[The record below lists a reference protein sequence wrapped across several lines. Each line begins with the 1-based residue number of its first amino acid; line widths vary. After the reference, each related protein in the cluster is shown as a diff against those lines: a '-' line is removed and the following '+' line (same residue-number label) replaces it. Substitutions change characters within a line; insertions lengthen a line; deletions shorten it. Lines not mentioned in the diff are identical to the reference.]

1 MQKLYSKGT
10 INKTTRQPTDWEK
23 IFANDVTKKGLF
35 YKIYKQLM
43 KFNIIKTKT
52 QSITE
57 QKTEVDFSSK
67 KTYRRLGGT

>member
-1 MQKLYSKGT
+1 
-10 INKTTRQPTDWEK
+10 
-23 IFANDVTKKGLF
+23 VTKKGLF

-43 KFNIIKTKT
+43 KLNTIKTKT

-67 KTYRRLGGT
+67 KTYRRLRGT